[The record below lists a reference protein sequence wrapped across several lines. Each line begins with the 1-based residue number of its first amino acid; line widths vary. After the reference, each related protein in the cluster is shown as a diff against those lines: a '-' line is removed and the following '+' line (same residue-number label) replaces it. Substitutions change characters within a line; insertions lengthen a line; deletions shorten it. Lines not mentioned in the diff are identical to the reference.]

1 MDSIDI
7 IMAIEGGELKIEN
20 DEQMDEVIEL
30 TRTLAMSQGFYVRLS
45 EALKQ
50 FRADE
55 DRIYPV
61 IL

>member
-7 IMAIEGGELKIEN
+7 IMAIEGGELEIEN
-20 DEQMDEVIEL
+20 DKQMDEVIEL
-30 TRTLAMSQGFYVRLS
+30 TSKLARSQGFYGRLS